1 MKNRLMTPGPVPV
14 PPDSL
19 LAMAQPMIHHRT
31 EKFERIMAELPDLL
45 KYVFQTKNDVILLT
59 ASSTG
64 AMESAVANLL
74 SPDDSALVIGGG
86 KFGERW
92 GEICEAYGV
101 GFDSINVEYGK
112 AVNPKLVE
120 EKLSVNPSIKC
131 VYATLCE
138 TSTGVVHDIKGL
150 GEVVSKFENTMLIV
164 DAVSGLGA
172 VDLQMDNWHVD
183 VVVSG
188 SQKGL
193 MTPPGLAFISLNQ
206 KAWDA
211 VEKAKLPRYYFDLR
225 KAKKT
230 LETNQTPFTCSI
242 SLILS
247 LRESLVKIKEEG
259 LENILTRHARLAEAT
274 RAGVK
279 ALGLELFASPPANA
293 LTAVKVPEGID
304 GKKLVK
310 FIEDKFGVTFAGGQE
325 GLAGKIFRIA
335 HLGYVDDLDIIS
347 AISALEMALPKFGY
361 KVTFGDGI
369 KAAEKVL
376 VDSEALKK
384 RFKEYIEKIGQ
395 VSIGGNSVEDVRKE
409 RSR

>member
-31 EKFERIMAELPDLL
+31 EKFGKVMAEIPDAL

-64 AMESAVANLL
+64 AMESSVVNLL
-74 SPDDSALVIGGG
+74 SPNDKALVIGGG

-92 GEICEAYGV
+92 AELCEAYGV
-101 GFDSINVEYGK
+101 KYDLIDVEHGNAVDPQKVEDKLK
-112 AVNPKLVE
+112 AD
-120 EKLSVNPSIKC
+120 PSIKC
-131 VYATLCE
+131 VYSTLCE
-138 TSTGVVHDIKGL
+138 TSTGVVHDIKRL
-150 GEVVSKFENTMLIV
+150 GEIVNEFDNTLLVV

-172 VDLQMDNWHVD
+172 TDLQTDNWHVD

-193 MTPPGLAFISLNQ
+193 MTPPGLAFISLNDR
-206 KAWDA
+206 AWGA

-225 KAKKT
+225 KARKASA
-230 LETNQTPFTCSI
+230 TNQTPFTCSI
-242 SLILS
+242 SLTLA
-247 LRESLVKIKEEG
+247 LRESLVKIMDEG
-259 LENILTRHARLAEAT
+259 LENVLARHARLAEAT
-274 RAGVK
+274 RSGVK
-279 ALGLELFASPPANA
+279 ALGLELFASSPSNV

-304 GKKLVK
+304 GKKLTK
-310 FIEDKFGVTFAGGQE
+310 YIDEKFGVTFAGGQE
-325 GLAGKIFRIA
+325 SLSGKIFRIA
-335 HLGYVDDLDIIS
+335 HLGYVDDMDVIS

-361 KVTFGDGI
+361 KASYGEGI

-376 VDSEALKK
+376 SD
-384 RFKEYIEKIGQ
+384 
-395 VSIGGNSVEDVRKE
+395 EDINN
-409 RSR
+409 